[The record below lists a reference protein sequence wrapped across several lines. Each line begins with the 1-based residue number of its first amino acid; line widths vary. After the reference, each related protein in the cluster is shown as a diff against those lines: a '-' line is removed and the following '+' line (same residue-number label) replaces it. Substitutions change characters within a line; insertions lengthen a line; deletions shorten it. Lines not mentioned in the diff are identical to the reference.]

1 MYKKYKGA
9 KGKKMN
15 INSIWSDTLNSLK
28 NQVSLLSYDLWI
40 KTLEPIDVIDNVLY
54 ISATS
59 VNAKNRIIKL
69 HFDQIKNTITSL
81 SNEIKDLVVL
91 DPYEK
96 TDYFERLKRENENII
111 AQTKKVNN
119 FNKKYTFDN
128 FVVGNSN
135 KYVFAAAIG
144 VAEHPGKINPLFIYG
159 GTGLGKTHLLHAIG
173 NYLEEHNPELN
184 VLYVTCEKFVNDYI
198 ESMKNGGN
206 HYNSNFREKYRSV
219 DVLMVDDIQ
228 IISKHTGTQEE
239 FFHTFNDLY
248 QNNKQIIIVSDRP
261 PKEIPTLQERL
272 VSRFS
277 MGFMQDIQTPDFETR
292 VAILQK
298 KAETEKFVVNND
310 VINYIAENF
319 DTNIR
324 ELEGILGKVHFY
336 AILHMKEVADL
347 DDVRESLKDHVSS
360 TKQNLTT
367 DRIIDCVCKYFNVS
381 RTDLLGKKKNK
392 EIVEPRQICMYIIL
406 EMLALPLTS
415 VGQIFGGK
423 DHTTVIHARE
433 KVSEMIKD
441 SNRIKIAVDDIKSMA
456 SRQ

>member
-1 MYKKYKGA
+1 
-9 KGKKMN
+9 MN
-15 INSIWSDTLNSLK
+15 INSIWSEALGSLK
-28 NQVSLLSYDLWI
+28 NQVSSISYDLWI
-40 KTLEPIDVIDNVLY
+40 KNLEPIELIDGVLY
-54 ISATS
+54 LSITSA
-59 VNAKNRIIKL
+59 NAKSRVLTL
-69 HFDQIKNTITSL
+69 HGDQIKTTLQSL
-81 SNEIKDLVVL
+81 TDEIKDFVVL

-96 TDYFERLKRENENII
+96 DEYFEKLRVEQEKTI
-111 AQTKKVNN
+111 AQSKKVNN
-119 FNKKYTFDN
+119 FNKKFTFDN

-198 ESMKNGGN
+198 ASMKNGGN
-206 HYNSNFREKYRSV
+206 HYNSNFREKYRNV

-228 IISKHTGTQEE
+228 IIAKHTGTQEE
-239 FFHTFNDLY
+239 FFHTFNDLQ

-261 PKEIPTLQERL
+261 PQEIPTLQSRL

-277 MGFMQDIQTPDFETR
+277 MGFMQDIQTPDYETR

-298 KAETEKFVVNND
+298 KTEIEKYNVSNE
-310 VINYIAENF
+310 VIKYIAENF

-324 ELEGILGKVHFY
+324 ELEGVLIKVYLY
-336 AILHMKEVADL
+336 ATLHMKEQADL
-347 DDVRESLKDHVSS
+347 EDVYEALKDHVTS

-381 RTDLLGKKKNK
+381 KADLLGKKKNK
-392 EIVEPRQICMYIIL
+392 EIVEPRQICMYIIID
-406 EMLALPLTS
+406 MLALPLIS

-423 DHTTVIHARE
+423 DHTTVIHARD
-433 KVSEMIKD
+433 KVAEMIKTN
-441 SNRIKIAVDDIKSMA
+441 SRIKVEIEDIKSMA

>member
-1 MYKKYKGA
+1 
-9 KGKKMN
+9 MN
-15 INSIWSDTLNSLK
+15 ITSIWSQTKDGLK
-28 NQVSLLSYDLWI
+28 GQVSSLSYDLWI
-40 KTLEPIDVIDNVLY
+40 NTLEPIEVVDGVLY
-54 ISATS
+54 LASTSA
-59 VNAKNRIIKL
+59 NAKSRVMSL
-69 HFDQIKNTITSL
+69 HAQQIKENL
-81 SNEIKDLVVL
+81 SKVTDEIKDFVVL

-96 TDYFERLKRENENII
+96 DEYFERLKEEESKSL
-111 AQTKKVNN
+111 AQSKRLNN

-135 KYVFAAAIG
+135 KYVYAAAVG

-206 HYNSNFREKYRSV
+206 HYNSNFREKYRNV

-277 MGFMQDIQTPDFETR
+277 MGFIQDIQTPDFETR

-298 KAETEKFVVNND
+298 KAETEKYIVKND

-336 AILHMKEVADL
+336 ACLHMKEVADL
-347 DDVRESLKDHVSS
+347 NDVMESLKDHVTT
-360 TKQNLTT
+360 TKQNLTP
-367 DRIIDCVCKYFNVS
+367 DRIIECVCKYFNVS

-392 EIVEPRQICMYIIL
+392 EIVEPRQICMYIIVD
-406 EMLALPLTS
+406 MLALPLTS

-433 KVSEMIKD
+433 KVSDLIKNN
-441 SNRIKIAVDDIKSMA
+441 NRIKIAVEDIKSMA
-456 SRQ
+456 TRQ

>member
-1 MYKKYKGA
+1 
-9 KGKKMN
+9 MN
-15 INSIWSDTLNSLK
+15 INSIWNATLNSLK
-28 NQVSLLSYDLWI
+28 TQVSSLSYDLWI
-40 KTLEPIDVIDNVLY
+40 NTLEPIDVIDGVLY
-54 ISATS
+54 LSTTSA
-59 VNAKNRIIKL
+59 NAKNRVLSL
-69 HFDQIKNTITSL
+69 HGEQIKQSVKALTD
-81 SNEIKDLVVL
+81 EIKDFVVL

-96 TDYFERLKRENENII
+96 DEYFEKLKFEQERSL
-111 AQTKKVNN
+111 AQSQKVNN

-135 KYVFAAAIG
+135 KYVFAAAVG

-206 HYNSNFREKYRSV
+206 HYNSKFREKYRNV

-277 MGFMQDIQTPDFETR
+277 MGFIQDIQTPDFETR

-298 KAETEKFVVNND
+298 KAENEKYIVNKD

-336 AILHMKEVADL
+336 ACLHMKEVADL
-347 DDVRESLKDHVSS
+347 EDVMESLKDHVTS

-367 DRIIDCVCKYFNVS
+367 DRIIDCVCRYFNVS
-381 RTDLLGKKKNK
+381 RTEILGKKKNK
-392 EIVEPRQICMYIIL
+392 EIVEPRQICMYIIV

-433 KVSEMIKD
+433 KVADLIKNN
-441 SNRIKIAVDDIKSMA
+441 NRIKIAVEDIKSMA

>member
-1 MYKKYKGA
+1 
-9 KGKKMN
+9 MN
-15 INSIWSDTLNSLK
+15 INSIWSETLISLK
-28 NQVSLLSYDLWI
+28 NQVSAISYDLWI
-40 KTLEPIDVIDNVLY
+40 KSLEPIDIIDGTLY
-54 ISATS
+54 LASTGA
-59 VNAKNRIIKL
+59 NAKNRIINLFK
-69 HFDQIKNTITSL
+69 DQINSTLSSITD
-81 SNEIKDLVVL
+81 EIKDFVVL

-96 TDYFERLKRENENII
+96 DEYFEKLREEQEKTL
-111 AQTKKVNN
+111 AQSKKSNN
-119 FNKKYTFDN
+119 FNKKFTFDN

-173 NYLEEHNPELN
+173 NYLEEHNPDLN

-198 ESMKNGGN
+198 ASMKNGGN
-206 HYNSNFREKYRSV
+206 HYNSNFREKYRNV

-228 IISKHTGTQEE
+228 IIAKHTGTQEE
-239 FFHTFNDLY
+239 FFHTFNDLQ

-261 PKEIPTLQERL
+261 PQEIPTLQSRL

-277 MGFMQDIQTPDFETR
+277 MGFMQDIQTPDYETR

-298 KAETEKFVVNND
+298 KTEIEKYSVSNE
-310 VINYIAENF
+310 VIKYIAENF

-324 ELEGILGKVHFY
+324 ELEGILLKVYLY
-336 AILHMKEVADL
+336 ATLHMKEQADL
-347 DDVRESLKDHVSS
+347 DDLHEALKDHVTS

-381 RTDLLGKKKNK
+381 RADLLSKKKNK
-392 EIVEPRQICMYIIL
+392 EIVEPRQICMYIIID
-406 EMLALPLTS
+406 MLALPLIS

-423 DHTTVIHARE
+423 DHTTVIHARD
-433 KVSEMIKD
+433 KVAEMIKTN
-441 SNRIKIAVDDIKSMA
+441 SRVKVEIEDIKSMA
-456 SRQ
+456 SHQ

>member
-1 MYKKYKGA
+1 MQEKKG
-9 KGKKMN
+9 KMN
-15 INSIWSDTLNSLK
+15 INSIWNETLDSLK
-28 NQVSLLSYDLWI
+28 TQVSSLSYDLWA
-40 KTLEPIDVIDNVLY
+40 KTLEPIDVIDGVLY
-54 ISATS
+54 LSTTS
-59 VNAKNRIIKL
+59 VNAKESVMKLLGSKIKEDL
-69 HFDQIKNTITSL
+69 AEITD
-81 SNEIKDLVVL
+81 EIKDFVVL
-91 DPYEK
+91 APYEK
-96 TDYFERLKRENENII
+96 EEYLEKLRQEQEQII
-111 AQTKKVNN
+111 AQSKRANN

-135 KYVFAAAIG
+135 KYVFAAAVG

-206 HYNSNFREKYRSV
+206 HYNSNFREKYRNV

-298 KAETEKFVVNND
+298 KAETEELIVNND

-336 AILHMKEVADL
+336 ACLHMKEVADL

-367 DRIIDCVCKYFNVS
+367 DRIIDCVCKYYNVS
-381 RTDLLGKKKNK
+381 RSDLLGKKKNK

-406 EMLALPLTS
+406 EMLALPLKS
-415 VGQIFGGK
+415 IGQIFGGK

-433 KVSEMIKD
+433 KVSEMIKNN
-441 SNRIKIAVDDIKSMA
+441 NRVKIAVEDIKSMA

>member
-1 MYKKYKGA
+1 MKISA
-9 KGKKMN
+9 
-15 INSIWSDTLNSLK
+15 IWNEALNGLK
-28 NQVSLLSYDLWI
+28 TQVSSLSYDLWI
-40 KTLEPIDVIDNVLY
+40 NTLEPIDLIDGTLY
-54 ISATS
+54 LSTTSA
-59 VNAKNRIIKL
+59 NAKSRVLSL
-69 HFDQIKNTITSL
+69 HGDQIRETLKGITD
-81 SNEIKDLVVL
+81 EIKDFMVL

-96 TDYFERLKRENENII
+96 DEYFERLRQEQEKTI
-111 AQTKKVNN
+111 AQTKKFNN
-119 FNKKYTFDN
+119 FDKKYTFDN

-228 IISKHTGTQEE
+228 IISRHTGTQEE

-261 PKEIPTLQERL
+261 PKEIPTLIERL
-272 VSRFS
+272 ASRFS
-277 MGFMQDIQTPDFETR
+277 MGFVQDIQTPDFETR

-298 KAETEKFVVNND
+298 KAEIEKLNVSDD

-336 AILHMKEVADL
+336 ACLHMKEMADM
-347 DDVRESLKDHVSS
+347 DDLRESLKDHVTS

-367 DRIIDCVCKYFNVS
+367 DRIIDCVCKYYNVS
-381 RTDLLGKKKNK
+381 RSDLLGKKKNK

-433 KVSEMIKD
+433 KVSEMIK
-441 SNRIKIAVDDIKSMA
+441 NNPRVKIAVDDIKSMA

>member
-1 MYKKYKGA
+1 
-9 KGKKMN
+9 MN
-15 INSIWSDTLNSLK
+15 INSIWNQTLNNLK
-28 NQVSLLSYDLWI
+28 TQVSSLSYDLWI
-40 KTLEPIDVIDNVLY
+40 NTLEPIDVIDGILY
-54 ISATS
+54 LSTTSA
-59 VNAKNRIIKL
+59 NAKNRVLSLHGEQIRESIKDL
-69 HFDQIKNTITSL
+69 TD
-81 SNEIKDLVVL
+81 EIKDFIVL

-96 TDYFERLKRENENII
+96 DEYFEKLKFEQEKSL
-111 AQTKKVNN
+111 AQSQKINN

-135 KYVFAAAIG
+135 KYVFAAAVG

-206 HYNSNFREKYRSV
+206 HYNSKFREKYRNV

-277 MGFMQDIQTPDFETR
+277 MGFIQDIQTPDFETR

-298 KAETEKFVVNND
+298 KAENEKYIVNKD

-336 AILHMKEVADL
+336 ACLHMKEVADL
-347 DDVRESLKDHVSS
+347 DDVMESLKDHVTS

-367 DRIIDCVCKYFNVS
+367 DRIIDCVCRYFNVS
-381 RTDLLGKKKNK
+381 KTEVLGKKKNK
-392 EIVEPRQICMYIIL
+392 EIVEPRQICMYIIV

-433 KVSEMIKD
+433 KVSDLIKTN
-441 SNRIKIAVDDIKSMA
+441 NRIKIAVEDIKSMA

>member
-1 MYKKYKGA
+1 
-9 KGKKMN
+9 MN
-15 INSIWSDTLNSLK
+15 INSIWNEAVNSLK
-28 NQVSLLSYDLWI
+28 TQVSSVSYDLWI
-40 KTLEPIDVIDNVLY
+40 QSLAPIDVIDGILY
-54 ISATS
+54 LSTTS
-59 VNAKNRIIKL
+59 TNAKERVLKL
-69 HFDQIKNTITSL
+69 HHEQIKDTLHGLTD
-81 SNEIKDLVVL
+81 EIKDIIVL
-91 DPYEK
+91 APNEK
-96 TDYFERLKRENENII
+96 EEYFEKLRKEQESII
-111 AQTKKVNN
+111 AQSKKFYN
-119 FNKKYTFDN
+119 FNKKFTFDN

-135 KYVFAAAIG
+135 KYVFAAAVG
-144 VAEHPGKINPLFIYG
+144 VAEHPGKMNPLFIYG

-206 HYNSNFREKYRSV
+206 HYNSNFRDKYRSV

-239 FFHTFNDLY
+239 FFNTFNDLY

-277 MGFMQDIQTPDFETR
+277 MGFTQDIQSPDFETK

-298 KAETEKFVVNND
+298 KAEIEKYVVGND

-324 ELEGILGKVHFY
+324 ELEGILIKVHFY
-336 AILHMKEVADL
+336 ACLHMKDMADL
-347 DDVRESLKDHVSS
+347 DDVAEALKDHVTS
-360 TKQNLTT
+360 TKQNLTS
-367 DRIIDCVCKYFNVS
+367 DRIIDCVCKYYNVA

-392 EIVEPRQICMYIIL
+392 EVVEPRQIAMYIIL

-433 KVSEMIKD
+433 KVADLIKNN
-441 SNRIKIAVDDIKSMA
+441 NRVKIAVDDIKSMA

>member
-1 MYKKYKGA
+1 
-9 KGKKMN
+9 MN
-15 INSIWSDTLNSLK
+15 INSIWNEAVNSLK
-28 NQVSLLSYDLWI
+28 NQVSSVSYDLWI
-40 KTLEPIDVIDNVLY
+40 KSLEPIDVIDGILY
-54 ISATS
+54 LSTTS
-59 VNAKNRIIKL
+59 TNAKDRVLKL
-69 HFDQIKNTITSL
+69 HSEQIKDTVHGLTD
-81 SNEIKDLVVL
+81 EIKDFVVL
-91 DPYEK
+91 APYEK
-96 TDYFERLKRENENII
+96 EEYFEKLRKEQEAII
-111 AQTKKVNN
+111 AQSKKMYN
-119 FNKKYTFDN
+119 FNKKFTFDN

-135 KYVFAAAIG
+135 KYVFAAAVG
-144 VAEHPGKINPLFIYG
+144 VAEHPGKMNPLFIYG

-206 HYNSNFREKYRSV
+206 HYNSNFRDKYRNV

-239 FFHTFNDLY
+239 FFNTFNDLY

-277 MGFMQDIQTPDFETR
+277 MGFTQDIQSPDFETK

-298 KAETEKFVVNND
+298 KAEIEKYVVGND
-310 VINYIAENF
+310 VINYISENF

-324 ELEGILGKVHFY
+324 ELEGILIKVHFY
-336 AILHMKEVADL
+336 ACLHMKDVADL
-347 DDVRESLKDHVSS
+347 DDVSEALKDHVTS
-360 TKQNLTT
+360 TKQNLTS
-367 DRIIDCVCKYFNVS
+367 DRIIDCVCKYYNVA
-381 RTDLLGKKKNK
+381 RNDLLGKKKNK
-392 EIVEPRQICMYIIL
+392 EVVEPRQIAMYIIL

-433 KVSEMIKD
+433 KVADLIKNN
-441 SNRIKIAVDDIKSMA
+441 NRVKIAVDDIKSMA

>member
-1 MYKKYKGA
+1 
-9 KGKKMN
+9 MN
-15 INSIWSDTLNSLK
+15 INSIWTETLNSLQT
-28 NQVSLLSYDLWI
+28 QVSSLSYDLWI
-40 KTLEPIDVIDNVLY
+40 KTLEPIDIIDDIMYL
-54 ISATS
+54 STTG
-59 VNAKNRIIKL
+59 VNAKNRVLTL
-69 HFDQIKNTITSL
+69 HGEQIKECLQSVA
-81 SNEIKDLVVL
+81 SEIKDFVIL

-96 TDYFERLKRENENII
+96 KEYLERLNREKEQSI
-111 AQTKKVNN
+111 AQSKKTNN
-119 FNKKYTFDN
+119 FNKKFTFDN

-135 KYVFAAAIG
+135 KYVFAAAVG

-239 FFHTFNDLY
+239 FFHTFNDLH

-298 KAETEKFVVNND
+298 KAETEKLAVNND

-381 RTDLLGKKKNK
+381 RNDLLGKKKNK
-392 EIVEPRQICMYIIL
+392 EIVLPRQICMYIIL
-406 EMLALPLTS
+406 EMLALPLNS
-415 VGQIFGGK
+415 VGQIFGKK
-423 DHTTVIHARE
+423 DHTTVIHARD

-441 SNRIKIAVDDIKSMA
+441 SSRIKIAVDDIKSMA